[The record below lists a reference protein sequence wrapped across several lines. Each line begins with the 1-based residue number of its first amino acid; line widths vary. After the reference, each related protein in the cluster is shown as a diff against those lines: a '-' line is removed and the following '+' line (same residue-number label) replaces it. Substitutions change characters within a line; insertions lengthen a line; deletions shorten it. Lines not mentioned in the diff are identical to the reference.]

1 MLQTN
6 LMEELEWATTGGAKS
21 SEATG
26 RFSKVLRSYHA

>member
-6 LMEELEWATTGGAKS
+6 LTEELKWAKRGGAKS

-26 RFSKVLRSYHA
+26 RFSKVLRL